1 VRPVLFARWG
11 ITVHSYPAMLYFG
24 MLAGVIAGNAAA
36 HAAGLD
42 ADRVFLATFLL
53 LIPALI
59 GARLLHVVENW
70 RIYRR
75 HPRRIWNRAEGGA
88 GQYGGLL
95 LALPLSWPLLAI
107 LHLPWGA
114 FWDVAIFTILVGMIF
129 ARIGCVL
136 NGCCAGR
143 PTQSWLGLHLPNTK
157 SVWTRRLPT
166 QYLEATLAALL
177 LLGAVLLRTR
187 MRFPGELFC
196 IMAASYA
203 AGRLVLE
210 SAREQLPGA
219 GRFTIHHGI
228 SAALLAGSLVAIAFH

>member
-11 ITVHSYPAMLYFG
+11 ITIQSYPAMLYVG
-24 MLAGVIAGNAAA
+24 MLAGVMAGNAAA

-53 LIPALI
+53 LIPALM
-59 GARLLHVVENW
+59 GARLLHVVAHW
-70 RIYRR
+70 RTYRR
-75 HPRRIWNRAEGGA
+75 APRRIWNRAEGGA
-88 GQYGGLL
+88 AQYGGLL
-95 LALPLSWPLLAI
+95 LALPLSWPLLAM
-107 LHLPWGA
+107 LHVSFGA

-129 ARIGCVL
+129 ARIGCVM

-143 PTQSWLGLHLPNTK
+143 PTESWLSCRLPNTK

-166 QYLEATLAALL
+166 QYLEAALAGLL
-177 LLGAVLLRTR
+177 LLGAVMLRTR

-196 IMAASYA
+196 VIAAGYA

-210 SAREQLPGA
+210 STREQPPGG

-228 SAALLAGSLVAIAFH
+228 SLALLAGSLATIVFH